1 MTRLSSPE
9 SAIRKIAEVEERIET
24 LYAAVDRIQELR
36 NRLSATAD
44 AAGEHEIAL
53 RERLETLGTLESEY
67 RTAVARLS
75 ELGDRTAREMAA
87 VQAALEW
94 ERDGVRN
101 TRSDFQAEME
111 RQERLRAALTA
122 EISAAAKE
130 TAEGTAWLQDRMDRG
145 LRDLGLAM
153 ARERDEIHTAAAEER
168 AAMAEAA
175 ELIREEAFHLED
187 RLERFKSD
195 LSGRFDR
202 RVELLAE
209 RQRSFR
215 ETAIQDMHRRFTETA
230 ESLQARARTVE
241 TELRE
246 AGAAEQTRVSEAV
259 AFLETERSAADA
271 RAETADAQEA
281 RRRADADALIEST
294 RKRTEQT
301 LGDLNAV
308 MRREVD
314 HVAAFIAD
322 AETQIQG
329 LKGELKGF
337 RDRVTGAVNRRA
349 ETLRNEQSAFQETLR
364 RELEGRVSES
374 LQTARQTV
382 DRRMEAL
389 SSERKSAEEMHQA
402 LEEALAQVNRRIQER
417 TSFFSAQLNNLI
429 LESQKELSGAAE
441 SARSRMEAQARKLGA
456 FADEQRNGLKKLRDQ
471 VRGFADTVRER
482 LDADRKR
489 QEAARVEFRKEIGER
504 VDARIG
510 REAARQAEALR
521 AELEKRLAEA
531 AEERRADA
539 EAVHR
544 RAETVEGRMGD
555 LETSQADAESA
566 LRQRMSAVK
575 KAVKRLVERQ
585 ERADRTLP
593 DLEARLAAVEEAL
606 RSRKGLFSFAGRK
619 REPEE

>member
-9 SAIRKIAEVEERIET
+9 SAIRKIAAVEERIET

-36 NRLSATAD
+36 DRLSATAD
-44 AAGEHEIAL
+44 AAGEHETAL

-101 TRSDFQAEME
+101 TRADFQTELA
-111 RQERLRAALTA
+111 RQEKLRAALFA

-130 TAEGTAWLQDRMDRG
+130 TAEGTAWLQDRVDRG
-145 LRDLGLAM
+145 LQDLDRAM
-153 ARERDEIHTAAAEER
+153 ARERDEIRAAAARER
-168 AAMAEAA
+168 AAMADAA

-187 RLERFKSD
+187 RLERFKAD

-202 RVELLAE
+202 RVDLLAE
-209 RQRSFR
+209 RQRNFR
-215 ETAIQDMHRRFTETA
+215 ETAIQELHQRFTETA
-230 ESLQARARTVE
+230 ESLQGRADAVE
-241 TELRE
+241 AELRE

-259 AFLETERSAADA
+259 AFLETERSAAAA
-271 RAETADAQEA
+271 RAETAAAEEA

-294 RKRTEQT
+294 RERTDQT

-308 MRREVD
+308 MRREVE

-322 AETQIQG
+322 AESQIQG

-337 RDRVTGAVNRRA
+337 RDRVTEAVNRRA
-349 ETLRNEQSAFQETLR
+349 ETLRNEQSAFQDALR
-364 RELEGRVSES
+364 AELEGRVSES
-374 LQTARQTV
+374 LNTARRAV
-382 DRRMEAL
+382 DQRMEAL
-389 SSERKSAEEMHQA
+389 ASERKSVEEMHQA
-402 LEEALAQVNRRIQER
+402 LDEALSQVNRRIQER
-417 TSFFSAQLNNLI
+417 TSFFSTQLNNLI

-441 SARSRMEAQARKLGA
+441 SARSRMEKQARKLGA
-456 FADEQRNGLKKLRDQ
+456 FADEQRTGLKKLRDQ

-489 QEAARVEFRKEIGER
+489 QEAAWAEFRKEIGER

-510 REAARQAEALR
+510 REAARQAETLR

-531 AEERRADA
+531 DEERRADA
-539 EAVHR
+539 EAVNG
-544 RAETVEGRMGD
+544 RATAVEGRMSD
-555 LETSQADAESA
+555 LESSQSEAESA

-606 RSRKGLFSFAGRK
+606 QSRKGLFSFPGRK
-619 REPEE
+619 RESEE

>member
-111 RQERLRAALTA
+111 RQERLRAALAA

-153 ARERDEIHTAAAEER
+153 ARERDEIQTAAAEER

-271 RAETADAQEA
+271 RAETADAREA

-489 QEAARVEFRKEIGER
+489 QEAAWVEFRKEIGER